1 MVLDEVKPYALPV
14 VITENGIADEGDVM
28 RARFIA
34 EHLFQAGWA
43 IQRGVDLRGYFH
55 WALVDNF
62 EWASGFCP
70 HFGLS
75 SYDMTTKART
85 VRKSAQTYASIIQ
98 AGTVKQSDIDAM
110 PAYGAPE
117 VQCQ

>member
-1 MVLDEVKPYALPV
+1 MLDEVKSYALPV
-14 VITENGIADEGDVM
+14 VITENGIADAGDVN

-62 EWASGFCP
+62 EWANGFCP
-70 HFGLS
+70 HFGLA
-75 SYDMTTKART
+75 SYDVTTKART
-85 VRKSAQTYASIIQ
+85 VRPSAQTLESIIAASQ
-98 AGTVKQSDIDAM
+98 VTEAQIATLPSYATPTVT
-110 PAYGAPE
+110 
-117 VQCQ
+117 CQ